1 MQLPHANKRTNMT
14 FMTQCCE
21 FFKQCKTIDLSKKVG
36 FTTENIQPLP
46 EEIGAPIV
54 NYRYWSTEP

>member
-1 MQLPHANKRTNMT
+1 MT

-36 FTTENIQPLP
+36 FTIENIQPLP

-54 NYRYWSTEP
+54 NYRYWSTKP